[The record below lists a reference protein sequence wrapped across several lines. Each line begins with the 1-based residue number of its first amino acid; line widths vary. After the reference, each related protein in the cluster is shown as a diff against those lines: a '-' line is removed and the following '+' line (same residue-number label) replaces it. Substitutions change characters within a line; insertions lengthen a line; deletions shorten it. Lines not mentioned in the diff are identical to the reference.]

1 MNCTYV
7 FNKMLDYFV
16 DPNIRGIASKGGTR
30 SSKTWS
36 VLQLLYLVAR
46 ESPDPLMISCV
57 TDTLPAVKR
66 GMFRDFQNMLLDEG
80 LWDDNALNKS
90 DMIYTVKPG
99 VCIEFFGCDNASKV
113 HGPARDILFIN
124 EAQRIPR
131 EIFRQLDVRTTL
143 KVIIDFNPV
152 RRFWGETDFVGDKY
166 VTIHSTYKDNPYL
179 SKQQVEAIERNAKDA
194 NWWRVYGEGQTG
206 GLEGLVYPQI
216 ETIEALPEDLTGEDV
231 KFVTGL
237 DFGFQNDPTAIVKI
251 YMRGM
256 NLYIDEV
263 CYETKMLNRTIAERL
278 KDEGLHKTMTICD
291 NAEQKSIIELRGL
304 GCMAFPCI
312 KGKGSIKA
320 GIQQVKQFNLFVTK
334 RSTNVLDE
342 ADNYT
347 YVKDNLTDT
356 YTNEPIDA
364 YNHAWDAI
372 RYGVDY
378 LIRKYRPKYA
388 NND

>member
-7 FNKMLDYFV
+7 FNKMLDHFV

-388 NND
+388 KND

>member
-16 DPNIRGIASKGGTR
+16 DPNVRGIASKGGTR

-46 ESPDPLMISCV
+46 ESPDPLLISCV

-80 LWDDNALNKS
+80 LWDENSLNKS

-194 NWWRVYGEGQTG
+194 NWWRVYGEGLTG

-216 ETIEALPEDLTGEDV
+216 ETIDALPEDLTGEDV

-278 KDEGLHKTMTICD
+278 KDEGLHRTITVCD

-304 GCMAFPCI
+304 GWNTIPCI
-312 KGKGSIKA
+312 KGKGSIRA

-356 YTNEPIDA
+356 YTNEPIDD
-364 YNHAWDAI
+364 YNHAWDAV

-378 LIRKYRPKYA
+378 LIRKYRPRYA

>member
-7 FNKMLDYFV
+7 FNKMLNYFV

-80 LWDDNALNKS
+80 LWDENALNKS
-90 DMIYTVKPG
+90 DMVYTVKPG
-99 VCIEFFGCDNASKV
+99 VCIEFFGCDNAAKV

-124 EAQRIPR
+124 EAQRVPR

-166 VTIHSTYKDNPYL
+166 VTVHSTYKDNPYL

-216 ETIEALPEDLTGEDV
+216 ETIEALPDDLTGEDV

-278 KDEGLHKTMTICD
+278 KDEGLHRTVTICD

-304 GCMAFPCI
+304 GCNAFPCI

-356 YTNEPIDA
+356 YTNEPIDD

-388 NND
+388 RND

>member
-7 FNKMLDYFV
+7 FNKMLDHFV

-263 CYETKMLNRTIAERL
+263 CYDTKMLNRTIAERL

-291 NAEQKSIIELRGL
+291 NAEQKSIIELRAL

-388 NND
+388 KND

>member
-263 CYETKMLNRTIAERL
+263 CYDTKMLNRTIAERL

-320 GIQQVKQFNLFVTK
+320 GIQQVKQFNIFVTK

>member
-7 FNKMLDYFV
+7 FNKMLNHFV

-80 LWDDNALNKS
+80 LWDENSLNKS

-179 SKQQVEAIERNAKDA
+179 SRQQVEAIERNAKDA

-216 ETIEALPEDLTGEDV
+216 ETIEALPEDLSGEDV

-278 KDEGLHKTMTICD
+278 KDEGLHRTMTICD

-304 GCMAFPCI
+304 GCNAFPCI

-356 YTNEPIDA
+356 YTNEPIDD

-388 NND
+388 RND